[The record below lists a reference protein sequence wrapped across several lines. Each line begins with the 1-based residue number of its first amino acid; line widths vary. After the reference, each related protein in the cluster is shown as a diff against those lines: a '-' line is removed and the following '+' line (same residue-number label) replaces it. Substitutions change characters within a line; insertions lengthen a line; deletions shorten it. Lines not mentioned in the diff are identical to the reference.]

1 MKMKYI
7 ILNYF
12 ENKKWDYLFKYL
24 QKYKKNYKIITDN
37 IMIYELLE
45 IEKYDISTLDETVPE
60 SGETVQQVYK
70 NSKKWLEEYRS
81 IFKDIS
87 FSNIEVFSII
97 DFKVFLQL
105 HYLSRISK
113 SIEQEK
119 KPIIFILKRFFPIFY
134 GIQDLL
140 KSKDLEL
147 GIITKN
153 KIELFN
159 NENNTKNKLT
169 KIKILNFLQSSNYR
183 NNFLKNTKIIIKY
196 ALQLGIEKIKVDSN
210 YTKNLKNSFEKMKKK
225 TPNNINTI
233 FFISGSREDLY
244 IKPLN
249 EIFKKFLDEKKE
261 FIVITNN
268 ISTSIILSKNNI
280 PHLNLDNDIRILL
293 QQLKRSKE
301 GKNIIDKL
309 DTILINN
316 TNTIGLKGIKNFLA
330 DLVLET
336 CITIKFCEK
345 LLINCKPKSIYAG
358 LDGEILEN
366 TALVLAKQNKIIGYS
381 MLPATTNPNPIIKE
395 WFHAEKI
402 FVAGTI
408 DYKLL
413 KNMGYEEKQLLI
425 TGNPKYDFLKKI
437 SSQDAKNKLKKVFD
451 YDLQKKIIL
460 IAMSQWNENDEKWMS
475 EYIQFCNENNY
486 EIIIKIHP
494 MYLTSNNELSEKKIT
509 IIKKKCY
516 NNKYFITYDF
526 GIYDL
531 ITSSDLVITD
541 FSNVGIEAV
550 LLKKPL
556 LTVNFNLNPL
566 DYIKLKETGA
576 AIEIDDIEKLKEITK
591 SILENKLYINKR
603 FDSIIENY
611 NYKND
616 GTASERI
623 FQKLIVTDD

>member
-1 MKMKYI
+1 MKYI

-37 IMIYELLE
+37 IMIYELLN
-45 IEKYDISTLDETVPE
+45 IEKYDISTLDEIIPE

-70 NSKKWLEEYRS
+70 NSKMWLEEYKS

-87 FSNIEVFSII
+87 FGDIEVFSII

-105 HYLSRISK
+105 HYLSRINK

-140 KSKDLEL
+140 KSKDLEI
-147 GIITKN
+147 GIITKD
-153 KIELFN
+153 KIELFD
-159 NENNTKNKLT
+159 NENNTKNILAKT
-169 KIKILNFLQSSNYR
+169 QILNFFQSLNYR
-183 NNFLKNTKIIIKY
+183 NNFLKNTKIIINY
-196 ALQLGIEKIKVDSN
+196 ALQLGIEKIKINNN
-210 YTKNLKNSFEKMKKK
+210 YQKNLEKSFEKIKKK
-225 TPNNINTI
+225 IPNNINTI

-249 EIFKKFLDEKKE
+249 EIFKKFLNEKKE

-268 ISTSIILSKNNI
+268 ISTSIVLSKNNI
-280 PHLNLDNDIRILL
+280 PHLNLDKNIRILSK
-293 QQLKRSKE
+293 QLKISKE
-301 GKNIIDKL
+301 GKNIIDRL
-309 DTILINN
+309 DTLLFDN
-316 TNTIGLKGIKNFLA
+316 TNTVGLKGIRNFLV

-336 CITIKFCEK
+336 CITIKFCEN
-345 LLINCKPKSIYAG
+345 LLMNCRPNSIYAG

-366 TALVLAKQNKIIGYS
+366 SALVLAKQNKILGYS

-413 KNMGYEEKQLLI
+413 KDMGYEENQLLI
-425 TGNPKYDFLKKI
+425 TGNPKYDFLKRI
-437 SSQDAKNKLKKVFD
+437 SPQIAKNNLKKVFD
-451 YDLQKKIIL
+451 YNLQKKIIL

-494 MYLTSNNELSEKKIT
+494 MYFTSHNELSEKKIA
-509 IIKKKCY
+509 IIKKKCF

-526 GIYDL
+526 DIYDL

-556 LTVNFNLNPL
+556 LTVNFNVNPWN
-566 DYIKLKETGA
+566 YIKLKETGA
-576 AIEIDDIEKLKEITK
+576 AIEIDNIEKLKEISK
-591 SILENKLYINKR
+591 DILENKLHINKK

-616 GTASERI
+616 GNASERI
-623 FQKLIVTDD
+623 FQKLKVIDN